1 MKSHQFQIGSESYT
15 VEWSSY
21 KVKVNGTVYKL
32 RKLPIR
38 RVLWIPMEY
47 TLPIPNANVL
57 LVMGMFS
64 MQLVI
69 NGVNVQTGKPYE
81 PIGKIPAWAYVAM
94 VLDITL
100 ALWGALGVVFGILGI
115 FMTSR
120 VIASSQMKNGT
131 KIVLSFGYPILV
143 WVFLFLA
150 FFVAGMAAAVATM
163 GAVG

>member
-94 VLDITL
+94 VLDLTL
-100 ALWGALGVVFGILGI
+100 ILNGAIGALFAVIGI
-115 FMTSR
+115 FMTAR
-120 VIASSQMKNGT
+120 LTASSQMKNAS
-131 KIVLSFGYPILV
+131 KIVISFGYPILV
-143 WVFLFLA
+143 WVFLFLF
-150 FFVAGMAAAVATM
+150 FFVAGMAATAASM
-163 GAVG
+163 GVLG

>member
-1 MKSHQFQIGSESYT
+1 MRHIHAVLVFLGDFVLEEGGQKQYRT
-15 VEWSSY
+15 D
-21 KVKVNGTVYKL
+21 
-32 RKLPIR
+32 R
-38 RVLWIPMEY
+38 RIS
-47 TLPIPNANVL
+47 
-57 LVMGMFS
+57 G
-64 MQLVI
+64 VI
-69 NGVNVQTGKPYE
+69 Y
-81 PIGKIPAWAYVAM
+81 
-94 VLDITL
+94 L
-100 ALWGALGVVFGILGI
+100 AAVVGGILGI

>member
-81 PIGKIPAWAYVAM
+81 PIGKIPAWAHVAM

-131 KIVLSFGYPILV
+131 KIVLLFGYPILV
-143 WVFLFLA
+143 WVFLFLV